1 MLKTILVPIDTA
13 EKSSWH
19 RVLPLAVEQARLF
32 GATLHVTT
40 VVEHLEIDLPDLP
53 SPGDLSDRHRESVT
67 LALEAI
73 IRAHIP
79 DDVPHQRHAAV
90 GNVHREILSTA
101 ERIGAD
107 LIMMASHRP
116 ALKTYLIG
124 THAARVVR
132 HAKCSVYVVRMGEL

>member
-1 MLKTILVPIDTA
+1 MLKAILVPIDTA
-13 EKSSWH
+13 EESSWR
-19 RVLPLAVEQARLF
+19 RVLPLAVDQARRY

-40 VVEHLEIDLPDLP
+40 VVEHVEIDLPDLP
-53 SPGDLSDRHRESVT
+53 SPGDISQRRRQGAAA
-67 LALEAI
+67 ALEAI
-73 IRAHIP
+73 ARAHIP
-79 DDVPHQRHAAV
+79 GDVAHERHAAV
-90 GNVHREILSTA
+90 GNVHREILSLA

-132 HAKCSVYVVRMGEL
+132 HARCSVYVVRIGDS